1 MSIPSLPE
9 EKPAASRIDPED
21 EMPSA
26 IPQSVMTVISVI
38 LVVALIVGSASAVLA
53 LTDWGNNAAA
63 LLGLVLAAALIVAW
77 MRMPKRGPR
86 Q

>member
-1 MSIPSLPE
+1 MTIPSLPE
-9 EKPAASRIDPED
+9 EKPRPSRIDDDE

-26 IPQSVMTVISVI
+26 IPQSVMTVISMI

-53 LTDWGNNAAA
+53 LTDWGLNAAA
-63 LLGLVLAAALIVAW
+63 VLGLAFAAALIFAW
-77 MRMPKRGPR
+77 LRLPARGPR